1 MLFPLDYKNT
11 FISLIACMSFC
22 SLLAQQHTLILQ
34 PDSLCGKDAIL
45 HGLES
50 ERNVNY
56 GSNPQFLAAS
66 WTFQGIP
73 GNVASIMEF
82 DLSQLP
88 ADASIINAELYLYA
102 WPYTTGSGQHSSL
115 SYSNIGWLRRIT
127 SNWNESTVTWNTQ
140 PSNTTQNQLVV
151 PESTDPNE
159 NYILNVTQLVQD
171 MWNDPSNS
179 FGFLLMEQIPDYYC
193 RLNFCSSDFPDLNK
207 HPKLVINYTSNL
219 PISENPGIYIGPD
232 FSICPGESH
241 LLSVPPGTENYT
253 WQDGSTSPTY
263 TVTEPGVYW
272 LHAFNCNSVISDTV
286 IVTADCESTPESP
299 TPEFSNPEFPNIFTP
314 DGDNINDFFTPVK
327 SNGTT
332 TIHLSIVNRWGN
344 LIFEATSLKPVWDG
358 KVNGIPA
365 SEGVYFW
372 IAEYPDHSGQTI
384 QVSGPLNL
392 FR

>member
-1 MLFPLDYKNT
+1 MVYHIQSKRAILF
-11 FISLIACMSFC
+11 LICLNCC
-22 SLLAQQHTLILQ
+22 SLMAQEHTLVLQ

-66 WTFQGIP
+66 WTYQGIP
-73 GNVASIMEF
+73 GNVASIMQF

-88 ADASIINAELYLYA
+88 ADALITSAELYLYA

-115 SYSNIGWLRRIT
+115 SYSNIGWLRRVT

-140 PSNTTQNQLVV
+140 PSNTILNQLVV
-151 PESTDPNE
+151 PESTNPNE
-159 NYILNVTQLVQD
+159 DYILNVTQLVQD

-193 RLNFCSSDFPDLNK
+193 RLNFCSSDFPDLSK
-207 HPKLVINYTSNL
+207 HPKLIINYTSNL

-263 TVTEPGVYW
+263 TVTEPGIYW
-272 LHAFNCNSVISDTV
+272 LQSFNCISAFTDTV
-286 IVTADCESTPESP
+286 IVYADSCETIDITEVML
-299 TPEFSNPEFPNIFTP
+299 EFPNIFTP
-314 DGDNINDFFTPVK
+314 DGDGVNDFFTPVK
-327 SNGTT
+327 SKGIA
-332 TIHLSIVNRWGN
+332 TIHLFIQNRWGN
-344 LIFEATSLKPVWDG
+344 LVFETTAPNPSWDG
-358 KVNGIPA
+358 EIHGIPA
-365 SEGVYFW
+365 TEGVYFW
-372 IAEYPDHSGQTI
+372 LAEYTDDSGQII
-384 QVSGPLNL
+384 QLQGPVSL